1 MHQQMVAQMVLTS
14 WRKFGEMRIA
24 HRISGARKLQMIY
37 IYMYITLE
45 KLRWCGNG
53 AKIAWKLS
61 AMRLFKTLLFPLFYV
76 GAFVSGLR
84 CSVLSPNPP
93 PTHTHTPI
101 LRFHFHFHSHFRF
114 RSLSSNTCVN
124 KCITQSALALFSQFF
139 SRPQCSNAPVFQCLG
154 RGSFSS

>member
-1 MHQQMVAQMVLTS
+1 
-14 WRKFGEMRIA
+14 
-24 HRISGARKLQMIY
+24 
-37 IYMYITLE
+37 MYITLE
-45 KLRWCGNG
+45 
-53 AKIAWKLS
+53 KLS

-93 PTHTHTPI
+93 PTHTHTPT

-154 RGSFSS
+154 RGSFSSWRSPGQLFDVCLYWGLEPPPLRWAKLSTAGAGCSQSGRAASESQP